1 MYSYT
6 QKQGNT
12 ARELDLLLSKT
23 LSMFRYEGLP
33 DSIPQREL
41 ERQLQMKGYAFI
53 TKVEGK
59 LYSFTDGLGGM
70 PDPYG
75 NPTKITIA
83 NPALKYNATL
93 DLEEDGVLIR
103 SDSMMNG
110 LRYLLEKYAT
120 MMTESEVTMMVNSY
134 NARIPA
140 LISAGD
146 DKTRESAE
154 QYLQRIVNGEMGI
167 IAENRLFEGVKVQS
181 NGGGGSIFTQLIEYQ
196 QYLKATL
203 YNELGLEMNNNMK
216 RERLTQDE
224 VNMTDIIYPFID
236 NMLTN
241 RQMAV
246 EKINKMFNKEITVGL
261 DSVWAKHAPSDAWD
275 DDQFYEELDEYLDLL
290 LGQQEEAQPTEA
302 PVEED
307 VLPGVSE
314 EELMNILEQL
324 KLLSEEEEDGSRE
337 SGAVGGNRGDSVT
350 VDVGEL
356 TDTPESGGDTEPVEG
371 RKGDDR
377 ESAGPDSEERD
388 GTSGQS
394 EESDAGE
401 PTEGGDNSG
410 DGTTTDEPVGDDD
423 SSNTSGDGDTNG
435 TGTDDGRRSLGI
447 TKTDETHI
455 ELTVSTRRSGD
466 EDSGAR
472 SEEDLPT
479 GSGTLTENET
489 DVSREA
495 FGSGSIEREL
505 LEGAEPHVET
515 EAYAVELQIV
525 EDGLQTVEVRIE
537 TQEPEPHVE
546 TEAYADGLQTVE
558 TGNEM
563 QTPEVEE
570 QLSVEEEEEDEDES

>member
-1 MYSYT
+1 MYNYT
-6 QKQGNT
+6 QKQGNIK
-12 ARELDLLLSKT
+12 RELDILLSKT

-33 DSIPQREL
+33 DTIPQREL
-41 ERQLQMKGYAFI
+41 ERQLQMKGYAFV

-110 LRYLLEKYAT
+110 LKYLLEKYVT
-120 MMTESEVTMMVNSY
+120 MMNESEITMMVNSY

>member
-1 MYSYT
+1 MYNYT
-6 QKQGNT
+6 QKQGNIK
-12 ARELDLLLSKT
+12 RELDILLSKT

-33 DSIPQREL
+33 DTIPQREL
-41 ERQLQMKGYAFI
+41 ERQLQMKGYAFV

-181 NGGGGSIFTQLIEYQ
+181 NGVGGSIFTQLIEYQ

-314 EELMNILEQL
+314 EELTNILEQL
-324 KLLSEEEEDGSRE
+324 KLLSEEEEDGNRE
-337 SGAVGGNRGDSVT
+337 SGAVDGNSGDSVT
-350 VDVGEL
+350 VDVAEL

-388 GTSGQS
+388 GPSGQS

-423 SSNTSGDGDTNG
+423 SSNTSGDGGTNG
-435 TGTDDGRRSLGI
+435 TGSDDGRRSLGI

-525 EDGLQTVEVRIE
+525 EDGLQTVEVGIE
-537 TQEPEPHVE
+537 TQEPEPHAE
-546 TEAYADGLQTVE
+546 TEDYADGLQTVE
-558 TGNEM
+558 IGIEM

-570 QLSVEEEEEDEDES
+570 QLSVEEEEDEDES

>member
-1 MYSYT
+1 MYNYT
-6 QKQGNT
+6 QKQGNIK
-12 ARELDLLLSKT
+12 RELDILLSKT

-33 DSIPQREL
+33 DTIPQREL
-41 ERQLQMKGYAFI
+41 ERQLQMKGYAFV

-59 LYSFTDGLGGM
+59 LYSFTDGLGGL

-75 NPTKITIA
+75 NPTQITIA

-181 NGGGGSIFTQLIEYQ
+181 NGVGGSIFTQLIEYQ

-314 EELMNILEQL
+314 EELTNILEQL
-324 KLLSEEEEDGSRE
+324 KLLSEEEEDGNRE
-337 SGAVGGNRGDSVT
+337 SGAVDGNSGDSVT
-350 VDVGEL
+350 VDVAEL

-377 ESAGPDSEERD
+377 ESAGPDSRESD
-388 GTSGQS
+388 GASGQS

-423 SSNTSGDGDTNG
+423 SSNTSGDRDTNG
-435 TGTDDGRRSLGI
+435 TGSDDGRGSLGI
-447 TKTDETHI
+447 AKTDETHI

-489 DVSREA
+489 DESSDT
-495 FGSGSIEREL
+495 FGSGSIEQEL

-515 EAYAVELQIV
+515 EAYAVELRIV

-537 TQEPEPHVE
+537 TQESEPHVE

-570 QLSVEEEEEDEDES
+570 QLSVEEEEGEDES

>member
-1 MYSYT
+1 MYNYT
-6 QKQGNT
+6 QKQGNIK
-12 ARELDLLLSKT
+12 RELDILLSKT

-33 DSIPQREL
+33 DTIPQREL
-41 ERQLQMKGYAFI
+41 ERQLQMKGYAFV

-181 NGGGGSIFTQLIEYQ
+181 SGVGGSIFTQLIEYQ

-314 EELMNILEQL
+314 EELTNILEQL
-324 KLLSEEEEDGSRE
+324 KLLSEEEEDGNRE
-337 SGAVGGNRGDSVT
+337 SGAVDGNSGDSVT
-350 VDVGEL
+350 VDVEEL
-356 TDTPESGGDTEPVEG
+356 TDIPES
-371 RKGDDR
+371 
-377 ESAGPDSEERD
+377 
-388 GTSGQS
+388 
-394 EESDAGE
+394 
-401 PTEGGDNSG
+401 
-410 DGTTTDEPVGDDD
+410 
-423 SSNTSGDGDTNG
+423 
-435 TGTDDGRRSLGI
+435 
-447 TKTDETHI
+447 
-455 ELTVSTRRSGD
+455 
-466 EDSGAR
+466 
-472 SEEDLPT
+472 
-479 GSGTLTENET
+479 
-489 DVSREA
+489 
-495 FGSGSIEREL
+495 
-505 LEGAEPHVET
+505 
-515 EAYAVELQIV
+515 
-525 EDGLQTVEVRIE
+525 
-537 TQEPEPHVE
+537 
-546 TEAYADGLQTVE
+546 
-558 TGNEM
+558 
-563 QTPEVEE
+563 
-570 QLSVEEEEEDEDES
+570 

>member
-6 QKQGNT
+6 QKQGNIK
-12 ARELDLLLSKT
+12 RELDILLSKT

-33 DSIPQREL
+33 DTIPQREL

-181 NGGGGSIFTQLIEYQ
+181 NGVGGSIFTQLIEYQ

-314 EELMNILEQL
+314 EELTNILEQL
-324 KLLSEEEEDGSRE
+324 KLLSEEEEDGNRE
-337 SGAVGGNRGDSVT
+337 SGAVDGNSGDSVT
-350 VDVGEL
+350 VDVEEL

-377 ESAGPDSEERD
+377 ESAGPDSKESD
-388 GTSGQS
+388 GPSGQS
-394 EESDAGE
+394 DEADAGE
-401 PTEGGDNSG
+401 PTEGGDSS
-410 DGTTTDEPVGDDD
+410 TTTDEPVGDDD
-423 SSNTSGDGDTNG
+423 SSNTSGDGGTNESG
-435 TGTDDGRRSLGI
+435 SDDGRGSLGI

-472 SEEDLPT
+472 SEEELREE
-479 GSGTLTENET
+479 SGTLTENET
-489 DVSREA
+489 DVSRDA
-495 FGSGSIEREL
+495 FGSGSIEQEL

-515 EAYAVELQIV
+515 EDYAVK
-525 EDGLQTVEVRIE
+525 LQTVEVKIE

-558 TGNEM
+558 IGIEM

-570 QLSVEEEEEDEDES
+570 QLSVEEEEDEDES

>member
-1 MYSYT
+1 MYNYT
-6 QKQGNT
+6 QKQGNIK
-12 ARELDLLLSKT
+12 RELDILLSKT

-33 DSIPQREL
+33 DTIPQREL
-41 ERQLQMKGYAFI
+41 ERQLQMKGYAFV

-59 LYSFTDGLGGM
+59 LYSFTDGLGGL

-75 NPTKITIA
+75 NPTQITIA

-181 NGGGGSIFTQLIEYQ
+181 NGVGGSIFTQLIEYQ

-314 EELMNILEQL
+314 EELTNILEQL
-324 KLLSEEEEDGSRE
+324 KLLSEEEEDGNRE
-337 SGAVGGNRGDSVT
+337 SGAVDGNSGDSVT
-350 VDVGEL
+350 VDVAEL

-423 SSNTSGDGDTNG
+423 SSNTSGDGGTNKSG
-435 TGTDDGRRSLGI
+435 SDDGRRSLGD

-515 EAYAVELQIV
+515 EAYAVK
-525 EDGLQTVEVRIE
+525 LQTVEVKIE
-537 TQEPEPHVE
+537 TQEPEPHAE
-546 TEAYADGLQTVE
+546 TEDYADGLQTVE
-558 TGNEM
+558 IGIEM

-570 QLSVEEEEEDEDES
+570 QLSVEEEEDEDES

>member
-1 MYSYT
+1 MYNYT
-6 QKQGNT
+6 QKQGNIK
-12 ARELDLLLSKT
+12 RELDILLSKT

-33 DSIPQREL
+33 DTIPQREL
-41 ERQLQMKGYAFI
+41 ERQLQMKGYAFV

-59 LYSFTDGLGGM
+59 LYSFTDGLGGL

-75 NPTKITIA
+75 NPTQITIA

-181 NGGGGSIFTQLIEYQ
+181 NGVGGSIFTQLIEYQ

-314 EELMNILEQL
+314 EELTNILEQL
-324 KLLSEEEEDGSRE
+324 KLLSEEEEDGNRE
-337 SGAVGGNRGDSVT
+337 SGAVDGNSGDSVT
-350 VDVGEL
+350 VDVAEL

-377 ESAGPDSEERD
+377 ESAGPDSRESD
-388 GTSGQS
+388 GASGQS

-435 TGTDDGRRSLGI
+435 TGSDDGRGSLGI
-447 TKTDETHI
+447 AKTDETHI

-489 DVSREA
+489 DESSDT
-495 FGSGSIEREL
+495 FGSGSIEQEL

-537 TQEPEPHVE
+537 TQESEPHVE

-570 QLSVEEEEEDEDES
+570 QLSVEEEEGEDES

>member
-1 MYSYT
+1 MYNYT
-6 QKQGNT
+6 QKQGNIK
-12 ARELDLLLSKT
+12 RELDILLSKT

-33 DSIPQREL
+33 DTIPQREL
-41 ERQLQMKGYAFI
+41 ERQLQMKGYAFV

-59 LYSFTDGLGGM
+59 LYSFTDGLGGL

-93 DLEEDGVLIR
+93 DLEKDGVLIR

-110 LRYLLEKYAT
+110 LKYLLEKYAT

-134 NARIPA
+134 NARFPA

-154 QYLQRIVNGEMGI
+154 QYLQRIINGEMGI
-167 IAENRLFEGVKVQS
+167 IAENQLFEGVKVQN
-181 NGGGGSIFTQLIEYQ
+181 NGGGGSVFTQLIEYQ

-290 LGQQEEAQPTEA
+290 LGQQEELQPTEA

-307 VLPGVSE
+307 ILPGVSE
-314 EELMNILEQL
+314 EELIDILEQL
-324 KLLSEEEEDGSRE
+324 KLLSEENEDGDRE
-337 SGAVGGNRGDSVT
+337 SGADNGDSADSVA
-350 VDVGEL
+350 VASEEL
-356 TDTPESGGDTEPVEG
+356 TDAPESGGDTEPG
-371 RKGDDR
+371 DGSKGYDR
-377 ESAGPDSEERD
+377 ESDGPDS
-388 GTSGQS
+388 T
-394 EESDAGE
+394 ESDGPSGEHNETASGESTEAG
-401 PTEGGDNSG
+401 TDDASDDATSG
-410 DGTTTDEPVGDDD
+410 DGDSSTTTDEHVGDDD
-423 SSNTSGDGDTNG
+423 SSNTSGDGSTAESG
-435 TGTDDGRRSLGI
+435 SDDGRRSLGVSQ
-447 TKTDETHI
+447 TDETHI
-455 ELTVSTRRSGD
+455 ELTVSNRRSGD

-472 SEEDLPT
+472 SEEEIHDE
-479 GSGTLTENET
+479 SAIRSESET
-489 DVSREA
+489 DVSSDA
-495 FGSGSIEREL
+495 IGSGSTSVDITDDNGGDGQEL

-515 EAYAVELQIV
+515 EVYAVELQFV
-525 EDGLQTVEVRIE
+525 EDELQTVEVGIE
-537 TQEPEPHVE
+537 IQE
-546 TEAYADGLQTVE
+546 TES
-558 TGNEM
+558 
-563 QTPEVEE
+563 EE
-570 QLSVEEEEEDEDES
+570 QPSVEEEESEDES

>member
-1 MYSYT
+1 M
-6 QKQGNT
+6 
-12 ARELDLLLSKT
+12 
-23 LSMFRYEGLP
+23 
-33 DSIPQREL
+33 
-41 ERQLQMKGYAFI
+41 
-53 TKVEGK
+53 
-59 LYSFTDGLGGM
+59 
-70 PDPYG
+70 
-75 NPTKITIA
+75 
-83 NPALKYNATL
+83 KYNATL